1 MALAIRD
8 LPEVAT
14 PRSINALCY
23 YAPMQSFGTLCS
35 DFYVNQKISLSME
48 LPKVEESASDMF
60 ERIRREIPE
69 FERIRPFEGE
79 VALETAEID
88 GRYQWVGL
96 RPRAIASGMVN
107 PNHIEDAYNLHRLV
121 LELSPYY
128 LSLTPL
134 HVEFIELVYGFDL
147 TARENRNNI
156 VLQTLLANTP
166 LASLADESMEPLLD
180 VQPRIGFALNEACD
194 LQAFVEVKTRTSAAE
209 AATQVF
215 QDEPISVFLTIRKN
229 GPIQAIEELDSTFD
243 RLAGHIEHI
252 AEHRVV
258 PDIVVP
264 LHQAIGI

>member
-1 MALAIRD
+1 M
-8 LPEVAT
+8 PT
-14 PRSINALCY
+14 
-23 YAPMQSFGTLCS
+23 MQSFATLCS
-35 DFYVNQKISLSME
+35 DFYVNQKISLSVD
-48 LPKVEESASDMF
+48 LPKVQELATEMF
-60 ERIRREIPE
+60 ERIRKEIPE
-69 FERIRPFEGE
+69 FERIRPFEEE
-79 VALETAEID
+79 VTLETQEVD

-96 RPRAIASGMVN
+96 RPRSITSGMVN
-107 PNHIEDAYNLHRLV
+107 PNHIEDAYNVHRLV

-134 HVEFIELVYGFDL
+134 HVEFVELVYGFDL
-147 TARENRNNI
+147 PARENQNNI
-156 VLQTLLANTP
+156 VMQTLLGNTP
-166 LASLADESMEPLLD
+166 LASLADDSMEPLLD

-215 QDEPISVFLTIRKN
+215 QDEPISVFLTVRKN
-229 GPIQAIEELDSTFD
+229 GPIQALEELESTFD

>member
-1 MALAIRD
+1 MH
-8 LPEVAT
+8 
-14 PRSINALCY
+14 
-23 YAPMQSFGTLCS
+23 SFGTLCS
-35 DFYVNQKISLSME
+35 DFYVNQKIKLSLD
-48 LPKVEESASDMF
+48 LPKIQESATDMF

-69 FERIRPFEGE
+69 FERIRPFDGE
-79 VALETAEID
+79 VALETAEVE

-96 RPRAIASGMVN
+96 RPTSIASGFVN
-107 PNHIEDAYNLHRLV
+107 PNHIEAAYNLHRLV
-121 LELSPYY
+121 LDLSPYY

-134 HVEFIELVYGFDL
+134 HIEYIELVYGFDL
-147 TARENRNNI
+147 PARENRNN
-156 VLQTLLANTP
+156 VVAQSLLANTP

-194 LQAFVEVKTRTSAAE
+194 LQAFVEIKTRTTAVE

-215 QDEPISVFLTIRKN
+215 ENEPISVFLTIRKN
-229 GPIQAIEELDSTFD
+229 GPIQALEELESTFS